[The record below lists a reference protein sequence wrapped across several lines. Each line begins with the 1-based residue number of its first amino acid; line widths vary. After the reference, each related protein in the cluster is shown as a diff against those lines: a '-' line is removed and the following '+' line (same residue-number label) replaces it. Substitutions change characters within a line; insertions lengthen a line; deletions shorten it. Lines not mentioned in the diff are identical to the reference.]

1 MAHEITV
8 NCTLC
13 QCLAGDTCT
22 FHGVELDNPAY
33 TVCTHFRLPE
43 EDQDEM
49 HARFPGLAELGH
61 DWIYEIDPSGEPAP
75 LVQVARRRRSRP
87 GTGKLAPLPDL
98 PEVEA
103 TARHDLADRFAG
115 ALVGLGVGEA
125 LGFPAEGRAPSD
137 VEMIYG
143 GPIRGY
149 VARIGRRHTWPV
161 AQVAKDTQLVLLL
174 GASLAEA
181 DGELDMDDVAER
193 LVRWLPSAL
202 KPGKSTVQAIQA
214 LGDGRHWCVTG
225 VDSNGAG
232 ATTRVAPLALLRH
245 ADYARLRQEAVLQ
258 SLVTHT
264 GSKALA
270 GAVLFGTAI
279 AALAN
284 TPRGQLDRQALL
296 GLLERAIRGIDL
308 EASARL
314 HDVTLA
320 LEREAPVAEV
330 VAKFKTGGF
339 VLECLPSALYCFL
352 RHPDDPERAMLAA
365 VNAGFDACATG
376 AMTGALA
383 GAWLGQ
389 RGLPGQYVRDLPVA
403 DALAALAARLHGLV
417 AAPQPSP
424 AG

>member
-1 MAHEITV
+1 MAPEINV

-13 QCLAGDTCT
+13 QCLAGDMCT
-22 FHGVELDNPAY
+22 FHHVELENPAY

-43 EDQDEM
+43 EDADEM
-49 HARFPGLAELGH
+49 HVRFPGLAELGH

-75 LVQVARRRRSRP
+75 LVQVARRRRSRQS
-87 GTGKLAPLPDL
+87 TGKLAPLPDL
-98 PEVEA
+98 PEVSMG
-103 TARHDLADRFAG
+103 ARHDLADRFAG
-115 ALVGLGVGEA
+115 ALVGLGIGEA
-125 LGFPAEGRAPSD
+125 LGFPAEGRSPAD
-137 VEMIYG
+137 IEMIYG

-161 AQVAKDTQLVLLL
+161 GQVAKDTQLALLL
-174 GASLAEA
+174 GASLVEA
-181 DGELDMDDVAER
+181 HGALDMDDLAER

-202 KPGKSTVQAIQA
+202 KPGKSTVQAVQA
-214 LGDGRHWCVTG
+214 LAEGRHWSVSG
-225 VDSNGAG
+225 VESNGAG

-245 ADYARLRQEAVLQ
+245 ADYAQLRQDAVLQ
-258 SLVTHT
+258 SLMTHT
-264 GSKALA
+264 GSKAIA
-270 GAVLFGTAI
+270 GAVLFGTAV

-284 TPRGQLDRQALL
+284 APRGALDRASLL

-320 LEREAPVAEV
+320 LEREAPAAEV
-330 VAKFKTGGF
+330 LATFKTGGF

-352 RHPDDPERAMLAA
+352 RHPDDPERALLAA

-383 GAWLGQ
+383 GAWLGR
-389 RGLPGQYVRDLPVA
+389 RGLPSAYVTGLPIA
-403 DALAALAARLHGLV
+403 EALTTLATRLHALV
-417 AAPQPSP
+417 DARDPSP
-424 AG
+424 AA